1 MIKHGR
7 QEDGRLFA
15 EVWMDGS
22 KKEGFRFWAEGN
34 KLAVQQDG
42 KSEVKRIQVIEDPKG
57 EYTYSV
63 QKTRIKAA
71 EGMTGFYRFLSRE
84 VTDPQTPFISPV
96 IRILEHVTEHGKQ

>member
-15 EVWMDGS
+15 EVWMDG
-22 KKEGFRFWAEGN
+22 KKKGGFLFWAEGN
-34 KLAVQQDG
+34 KLAVKRDG
-42 KSEVKRIQVIEDPKG
+42 NDAVKRFPVIEDQKG

-84 VTDPQTPFISPV
+84 VTDPQTPFICPV
-96 IRILEHVTEHGKQ
+96 IRILEHVSEYGKQ